1 MENPDDHTPG
11 ASKRRK
17 LNQVQYFHDDYSIGW
32 VCALPLEAAAAKAML
47 DDIHPT
53 LTTHPANMYF
63 SFGSIRHLLM
73 VGIGGGVPSKSEDIW
88 LGVVQYD
95 YDKTIQEGRFERT
108 GTFNKSSTALL
119 TAVSCLRA
127 EYYCRGNQISTI
139 MSEMSAKH
147 PQMIQHHQYPG
158 PHKEFPFEPDYDH
171 DESKY
176 TCESCDR
183 QRLVTRAVLVDN
195 QRIVHY
201 GSIASG
207 NQVIKHT
214 KTRDRLAAEL
224 KILCFEME
232 AAGLM
237 DKFPLSGYPWNL

>member
-53 LTTHPANMYF
+53 LTTHPANMYS

-108 GTFNKSSTALL
+108 GTLNKSSTALL

-147 PQMIQHHQYPG
+147 PQMIQ
-158 PHKEFPFEPDYDH
+158 
-171 DESKY
+171 
-176 TCESCDR
+176 
-183 QRLVTRAVLVDN
+183 LVTRSVRVDN

-207 NQVIKHT
+207 NQAIKHV